1 MFLYSQT
8 SQVWLFFWFFFFL
21 QFYALS
27 GLLFLR
33 PNFDTFWDQ
42 NEHIFKKQQQPD
54 LFSEF
59 HMLSFYYGQL
69 EVVFK

>member
-42 NEHIFKKQQQPD
+42 NEHIFKKQQQHD